1 MIISCPLKPVI
12 VLVSQAREPQR
23 EAYTWS
29 ESQDQILVTW
39 PSGEQCTLYIL
50 VVHAMVIIL
59 AFGPQCVT
67 LKAEY
72 QQLLDAWFPVNKD
85 DTPKVEFGFAD
96 FH

>member
-1 MIISCPLKPVI
+1 
-12 VLVSQAREPQR
+12 
-23 EAYTWS
+23 
-29 ESQDQILVTW
+29 
-39 PSGEQCTLYIL
+39 
-50 VVHAMVIIL
+50 MVIIL

-72 QQLLDAWFPVNKD
+72 QHLLDAWFPVNKD